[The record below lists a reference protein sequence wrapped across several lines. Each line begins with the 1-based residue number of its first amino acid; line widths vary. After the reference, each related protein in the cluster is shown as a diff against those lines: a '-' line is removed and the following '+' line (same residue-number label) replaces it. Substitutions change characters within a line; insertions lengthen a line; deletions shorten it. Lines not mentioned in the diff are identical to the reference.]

1 VLQKGERRGI
11 GGNTVFL
18 AEIDTANREGLGRQ
32 GGSPKKR
39 VTYER
44 RLTMKIWKKTG
55 MVATAAILFM
65 MFVCMPAFGQ
75 QKYVLKFN
83 RVLGQKEPYH
93 QGFMNWAKAV
103 DEKTKGG
110 LKIEVFHSAQLGV
123 EEDIIEQIRAGAA
136 RIAGEGRSSKGDRRL
151 S

>member
-1 VLQKGERRGI
+1 
-11 GGNTVFL
+11 
-18 AEIDTANREGLGRQ
+18 
-32 GGSPKKR
+32 
-39 VTYER
+39 
-44 RLTMKIWKKTG
+44 MKIWKKTG